1 MEGRWPVRGRSKR
14 PSCVLGVCGVGSTG
28 VVGCADFAVNLQP
41 VCEKKTFCL

>member
-14 PSCVLGVCGVGSTG
+14 LTRVFGCVWSRKHR

-41 VCEKKTFCL
+41 VCERKTFCL